1 MIGDRG
7 RFSLD
12 GSKSA
17 FLQIRLR
24 LKLSRRQ
31 FGRIVHVDEDTV
43 GAWERG
49 KYAPRLSIAQIKAFT
64 KLLTSLG
71 LTWDDIP
78 DNVGPPLPPVEENK
92 DTNQE

>member
-7 RFSLD
+7 RFWLTSD
-12 GSKSA
+12 KSA
-17 FLQIRLR
+17 FLQIRLKLR
-24 LKLSRRQ
+24 LSRRK
-31 FGRIVHVDEDTV
+31 FGDIVGVNEDTV
-43 GAWERG
+43 GAWENG

-78 DNVGPPLPPVEENK
+78 DNVGPPITPLDEKK
-92 DTNQE
+92 DTSEQ

>member
-7 RFSLD
+7 RFSLNVNQ
-12 GSKSA
+12 SA

-24 LKLSRRQ
+24 LRLSRRQ
-31 FGRIVHVDEDTV
+31 FGRIVSVDEDTV

-78 DNVGPPLPPVEENK
+78 DDVGPPPPPPEENK

>member
-1 MIGDRG
+1 MIGDQG
-7 RFSLD
+7 RFLLD
-12 GSKSA
+12 SDKSA
-17 FLQIRLR
+17 FLQNRLR

-31 FGRIVHVDEDTV
+31 FGSIVFVDEDTV

-78 DNVGPPLPPVEENK
+78 DNVGPPVLPPEENK
-92 DTNQE
+92 DTKQE